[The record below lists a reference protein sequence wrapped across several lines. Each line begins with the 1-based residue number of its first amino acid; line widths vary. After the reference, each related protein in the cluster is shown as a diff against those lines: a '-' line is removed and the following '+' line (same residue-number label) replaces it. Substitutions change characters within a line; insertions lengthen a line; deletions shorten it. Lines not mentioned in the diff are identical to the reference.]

1 MRMCVIFIILL
12 KNYEKA
18 VHAHNYR
25 FLWKGLCFNYLIS
38 PLYGSKV
45 GLFEGNLF
53 WVAQYKPTPPPS
65 SNLHI
70 GKKTNAILITIIN
83 I

>member
-38 PLYGSKV
+38 TSHGSRAGHFDGDLFCV
-45 GLFEGNLF
+45 G
-53 WVAQYKPTPPPS
+53 QYDPHS
-65 SNLHI
+65 H
-70 GKKTNAILITIIN
+70 
-83 I
+83 